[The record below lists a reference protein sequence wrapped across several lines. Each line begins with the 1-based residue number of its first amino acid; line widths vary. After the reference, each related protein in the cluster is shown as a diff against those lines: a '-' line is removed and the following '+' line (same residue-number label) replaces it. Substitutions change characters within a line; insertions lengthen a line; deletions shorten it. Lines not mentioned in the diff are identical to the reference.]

1 MKAHSRKFY
10 QIIRTKLDLAEQDG
24 LKFIQGIQDKIDDK
38 TAEFVT
44 KDYMRQAISEAK
56 SDLIKWMFVFWMGQ
70 GAVTY
75 LIVSMLIKNW

>member
-10 QIIRTKLDLAEQDG
+10 QIIRNKLDLAEQDG

-56 SDLIKWMFVFWMGQ
+56 SDLIKWMFDFWMGQ

-75 LIVSMLIKNW
+75 LIVSMLIKN

>member
-10 QIIRTKLDLAEQDG
+10 QIIRTKLDIAEQDG
-24 LKFIQGIQDKIDDK
+24 LKFIQGIQDEIDDK

-75 LIVSMLIKNW
+75 LIVSMLIKN

>member
-1 MKAHSRKFY
+1 MKANTRKFY
-10 QIIRTKLDLAEQDG
+10 QIIRNKLDLAEQDG
-24 LKFIQGIQDKIDDK
+24 LKFIQGIQDEIDDK

-75 LIVSMLIKNW
+75 LIVSMLIKN

>member
-24 LKFIQGIQDKIDDK
+24 LKFIQGIQDEIDDK

-75 LIVSMLIKNW
+75 LIVSMLIKN

>member
-1 MKAHSRKFY
+1 MKAHSRRFY
-10 QIIRTKLDLAEQDG
+10 QIIRNKLDLAEQDG
-24 LKFIQGIQDKIDDK
+24 LKFIQGIQDEIDDK

-75 LIVSMLIKNW
+75 LIVSMLIKN

>member
-1 MKAHSRKFY
+1 MKANTRKFY

-24 LKFIQGIQDKIDDK
+24 LKFIQGIQDEIDDK

-75 LIVSMLIKNW
+75 LIVSMLIKN

>member
-10 QIIRTKLDLAEQDG
+10 QIIRNKLDLAEQDG

>member
-1 MKAHSRKFY
+1 MKAHIRKFY

-24 LKFIQGIQDKIDDK
+24 LKFIQGIQDEIDDK

-75 LIVSMLIKNW
+75 LIVSMLI

>member
-1 MKAHSRKFY
+1 MKANTRKFY

-24 LKFIQGIQDKIDDK
+24 LKFIQGIQDEIDDK

-44 KDYMRQAISEAK
+44 KDFMRQAISEAK

-75 LIVSMLIKNW
+75 LIVSMLIKN

>member
-10 QIIRTKLDLAEQDG
+10 QIIRTNLDLAEQDG
-24 LKFIQGIQDKIDDK
+24 LKFIQGIQDEIDDK

>member
-1 MKAHSRKFY
+1 MKANNRKFY

-24 LKFIQGIQDKIDDK
+24 LKFIQGIQDEIDDK

-75 LIVSMLIKNW
+75 LIVSMLIKN

>member
-1 MKAHSRKFY
+1 MKAHTRKFY

-24 LKFIQGIQDKIDDK
+24 LKFIQGIQDEIDDK

-44 KDYMRQAISEAK
+44 KDFTRQAISEAK

-75 LIVSMLIKNW
+75 LIVSMLIKN

>member
-10 QIIRTKLDLAEQDG
+10 PIIRTKLDVAEQDG
-24 LKFIQGIQDKIDDK
+24 LKFIQGIQDEIDDK

-75 LIVSMLIKNW
+75 LIVSMLIKN

>member
-10 QIIRTKLDLAEQDG
+10 QIIRNKLDLAEQDG
-24 LKFIQGIQDKIDDK
+24 LKFIQGIQDEIDDK

-75 LIVSMLIKNW
+75 LIVSMLIKN

>member
-24 LKFIQGIQDKIDDK
+24 LKFIQGIQDEIDDK

-70 GAVTY
+70 ALY
-75 LIVSMLIKNW
+75 SPPY

>member
-10 QIIRTKLDLAEQDG
+10 QIIRNKLDLAEQDG
-24 LKFIQGIQDKIDDK
+24 LKFIQGIQDEIDDK

>member
-10 QIIRTKLDLAEQDG
+10 QIIRTNLDLAEQDG
-24 LKFIQGIQDKIDDK
+24 LKFIQGIQDEIDDK

-75 LIVSMLIKNW
+75 LIVSMLIKN

>member
-1 MKAHSRKFY
+1 MKANTRKFY

-24 LKFIQGIQDKIDDK
+24 LKFIQGIQDEIDDK

>member
-1 MKAHSRKFY
+1 MKANTRKFY

-24 LKFIQGIQDKIDDK
+24 LKFIQGIQDEIDDK
-38 TAEFVT
+38 TAEFAT
-44 KDYMRQAISEAK
+44 KDFMHQAISEAK

-75 LIVSMLIKNW
+75 LIVSMLIKN

>member
-1 MKAHSRKFY
+1 MKANNRKFY

-24 LKFIQGIQDKIDDK
+24 LKFIQGIQDEIDDK

-44 KDYMRQAISEAK
+44 KDFMRQAISEAK

-75 LIVSMLIKNW
+75 LIVSMLIKN

>member
-10 QIIRTKLDLAEQDG
+10 QIIRTKLNLAEQDG
-24 LKFIQGIQDKIDDK
+24 LKFIQGIQDEIDDK
-38 TAEFVT
+38 TTEFVT

-75 LIVSMLIKNW
+75 LIVSMLIKN

>member
-24 LKFIQGIQDKIDDK
+24 LKFIQGIQDEIDDK

>member
-1 MKAHSRKFY
+1 MKAHIRKFY
-10 QIIRTKLDLAEQDG
+10 QIIRTKLDLTEQDG
-24 LKFIQGIQDKIDDK
+24 LKFIQGIQDEIDDK

>member
-1 MKAHSRKFY
+1 MKANTRKFY
-10 QIIRTKLDLAEQDG
+10 QIIRNKLYLAEQDG
-24 LKFIQGIQDKIDDK
+24 LKFIQGIQDEIDDK

-75 LIVSMLIKNW
+75 LIVSMLIKN

>member
-10 QIIRTKLDLAEQDG
+10 QIIRNKLDLAEQDG

-75 LIVSMLIKNW
+75 LIVSMLIKN